1 MTAKRIS
8 RRQHPTNPDATA
20 PTQDLTD
27 EAVVK
32 VLESAG
38 TVSTDATN
46 VDPSLRRQMV
56 AAAAYFIAERR
67 GFAPGHELEDWVA
80 AEAAVDS
87 RLHPMRAA

>member
-8 RRQHPTNPDATA
+8 RRQHPTNPNATV
-20 PTQDLTD
+20 PPQDLTD
-27 EAVVK
+27 EAVAK

-38 TVSTDATN
+38 TVSTGATN
-46 VDPSLRRQMV
+46 VDPNLRRQMV

>member
-1 MTAKRIS
+1 MTAKRVS
-8 RRQHPTNPDATA
+8 RRQHPTNPSATVQ
-20 PTQDLTD
+20 TQELTED
-27 EAVVK
+27 AVVK

-38 TVSTDATN
+38 PVPADATS
-46 VDPSLRRQMV
+46 VDPNLRRQMV
-56 AAAAYFIAERR
+56 AAAAYYIAERR